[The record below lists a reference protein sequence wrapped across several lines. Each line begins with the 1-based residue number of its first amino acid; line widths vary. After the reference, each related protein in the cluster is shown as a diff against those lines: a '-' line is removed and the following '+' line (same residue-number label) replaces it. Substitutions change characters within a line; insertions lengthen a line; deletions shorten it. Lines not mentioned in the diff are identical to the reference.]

1 MGDFDR
7 VAWGRLCR
15 LGGCWVL
22 GDRISLEHEL
32 RLLEAETSFDT
43 EPATAWRYELTRAC
57 LALHDGRF
65 EFAARLADRALGRAR
80 AKGIPEA
87 EYFDVVFRSHFTA
100 IVGPDAAID
109 ARVERMIRE
118 VIDSGVYLARAWLAT
133 FLTERG
139 RDDEAAVE
147 WHHVR
152 EHLDGIPDHVPEY
165 LVALAGFVPVCVRQ
179 GDLEVA
185 RRLYPMLLPYA
196 GLQVVG
202 APHTPSLGP
211 VSLPLAE
218 LSELLG
224 DLVTAEEH
232 ARDGLSSAVSMG
244 SPVFEARARLL
255 LARLARGRGRRDAS
269 GPEVRRQAEAAR
281 AIARRI
287 AWPAFEQ
294 RIDVVVADDQRGG
307 LSKREVEIVALIAEG
322 MSNRRIA
329 DELLLSERTV
339 EAHLRHVFAKL
350 GVDSRVAVAMWQA
363 SRG

>member
-1 MGDFDR
+1 
-7 VAWGRLCR
+7 
-15 LGGCWVL
+15 
-22 GDRISLEHEL
+22 
-32 RLLEAETSFDT
+32 
-43 EPATAWRYELTRAC
+43 
-57 LALHDGRF
+57 
-65 EFAARLADRALGRAR
+65 
-80 AKGIPEA
+80 
-87 EYFDVVFRSHFTA
+87 
-100 IVGPDAAID
+100 
-109 ARVERMIRE
+109 
-118 VIDSGVYLARAWLAT
+118 
-133 FLTERG
+133 
-139 RDDEAAVE
+139 
-147 WHHVR
+147 
-152 EHLDGIPDHVPEY
+152 
-165 LVALAGFVPVCVRQ
+165 
-179 GDLEVA
+179 
-185 RRLYPMLLPYA
+185 MLLPYA